1 MMPDSPQKP
10 LIFDGTDRW
19 TRFQQ
24 WLKDEKHSQ
33 YFLLTDHNT
42 FHHCAP
48 VFMERVDIPLTHIT
62 LPAGEAAKH
71 LGSVQI
77 IWDQLY
83 EKGADRRS
91 LLINLGGGMI
101 TDIGGF
107 AAATFKRGLPFANIP
122 TSLLA
127 QVDAALGGKTGID
140 YHSGKNIIG
149 VFASPEVILSDH
161 QFLTTLPEPEWLSGL
176 AEIIK
181 HGLIA
186 DVDLFSALESI
197 TDVRQIDPALIN
209 RAAAIKN
216 GIVDQDP
223 MEKGLRKVLNFG
235 HTLGHALESMAL
247 EAGKP
252 IRHGEAVAVGMLMEG
267 WLSYKVA
274 GLSEGSW
281 RRMAE
286 MIGRFFETSIPVSDT
301 QILFKYLRQDKKN
314 HQGEIRMVLLKD
326 IGEPRIDQV
335 VSNEWIEEVIKMF
348 QGGLLTTDMSG

>member
-1 MMPDSPQKP
+1 MIPDSAQKP
-10 LIFDGTDRW
+10 LFLDKTDKW
-19 TRFQQ
+19 ICFKQ
-24 WLKDEKHSQ
+24 WLKDEKHTQ
-33 YFLLTDHNT
+33 YFVLTDYNT
-42 FHHCAP
+42 YHHCAP
-48 VFMERVDIPLTHIT
+48 LLNRLVDLPVKHIT
-62 LPAGEAAKH
+62 IPAGERAKH
-71 LGSVQI
+71 LGSVQN
-77 IWDQLY
+77 IWDELY
-83 EKGADRRS
+83 EQGADRRS

-107 AAATFKRGLPFANIP
+107 AAATYKRGLPFVHIP

-149 VFASPEVILSDH
+149 LFAPPEVIVMEPY
-161 QFLTTLPEPEWLSGL
+161 FLNTLPEPEWLSGL

-186 DVDLFSALESI
+186 DADLFMALETI
-197 TDVRQIDPALIN
+197 TDVRQIDPALIS
-209 RAAAIKN
+209 RAAGIKN

-247 EAGKP
+247 EKGKP
-252 IRHGEAVAVGMLMEG
+252 IRHGEAVALGMLMEG

-281 RRMAE
+281 RRMAK
-286 MIGRFFETSIPVSDT
+286 MIGRFFETSIPVSDS
-301 QILFKYLRQDKKN
+301 QILFKYLGQDKKN
-314 HQGEIRMVLLKD
+314 HQGEIRMVLLKE
-326 IGEPRIDQV
+326 IGEPLIDQV
-335 VSNEWIEEVIKMF
+335 VSNEWIEEVIKRVQDKRF
-348 QGGLLTTDMSG
+348 PFID